1 MKKQLFC
8 LLLLASLLVTSL
20 SAISVSATEGEVENT
35 TEYYKWYVG
44 AEYGPTPTDANV
56 TLAGNFTA
64 FANEDNSEGAVYN
77 PTGKG
82 GTPWYNKVAGG
93 DQLYLYST
101 KQWGP
106 ATDEKANG
114 GGLNAGAA
122 TRANVTDSGDK
133 GIRMEGGKTWLNS
146 ANVLVE
152 TSFVYVGTTG
162 SDWSVA
168 DTASTTSKYENF
180 RFGSL
185 RGHLFPRFTGST
197 SYRLIEVWRAQNSV
211 QTDNCGQNTNIRDV
225 CGGVEN
231 FAPAGLTLYMQ
242 KTTET
247 DAGTDYITYAV
258 SYNNGL
264 KKASSAVS
272 DTGVS
277 YAGGAERISVADDNA
292 LWTTINGISSRDYK
306 CTFFVRTQC
315 DVYTLRAYTG
325 GVLTQAEKTYNHFI
339 DLLGFYQVA
348 IPTDMTAQKLMAV
361 APQFSSTPFVYGTK
375 FTGTKLS
382 LEDALNAQPI
392 NYHHLY
398 AAQDHLLGLYTSFFG
413 DHESYDLSVGKWH
426 NKMDTSGATDI
437 VIRSTDSTFKWE
449 SGILGRGGIALTGV
463 TSGKEGGTTY
473 GNHDTAAASTGL
485 DLPIA
490 WAAKENLTVEASSI
504 VYGAPNPDATEHSW
518 PYQKAMVIDMV
529 GAYYTPN
536 VAFNDRIDGSLV
548 WRSNTSTGEFNTGY
562 KDYTWRDLYDAN
574 DGTAVGTTLY
584 VTKKTTHISSSS
596 YRVSYEGGH
605 NVLPLTDSYNGIKNP
620 TFSKTSYENAVS
632 NGKREFR
639 LFSGVPADVYA
650 IRVYDTVLTKAQ
662 LQYNHLIDLLSYY
675 RVRLPDGM
683 SEGMLMN
690 LAPSFADVGFV
701 YENDSS
707 KGETDYD
714 EVKARIAAACEK
726 EFYKYYTFEA
736 LENGDTILT
745 AVDPSISGDVTLP
758 ASLGGA
764 PITAIGPGA
773 FSGCTALTGIE
784 LPDTVTSIGDSA
796 FSGCTA
802 LTSIVIPDAVK
813 SIGASAFS
821 GCTSLTSIT
830 IPFLGEKAEKA
841 ENTHFGYLFG
851 AKTAA
856 DNKDAVPSGLKS
868 VVVTGGKRIES
879 CAFLGCEGIRSITLP
894 DTVTRIDSKAF
905 SGCVSLT
912 SIELPDTVTSIEKS
926 AFHNTGYYYDESNWE
941 NGVFYVGNFLFE
953 TKSSL
958 SGAYTVRDG
967 TVGISEYAFENCVGL
982 TEVTLPQSLTSIGS
996 YAFSG
1001 CTGLTSLHIPSAV
1014 KSIGYFAFSGCTGL
1028 TSITV
1033 EAGNSV
1039 YHSAGNCL
1047 IQTAVKTLIQGCSAS
1062 VIPTDGSVT
1071 SIGDYAFAG
1080 HKGLASITIPNG
1092 VKSIGE
1098 HAFTDCSGL
1107 KTALI
1112 PSSVTSIGNRAFS
1125 GCANLKSIE
1134 LPDGLKRIG
1143 NYAFYGCTKLSV
1155 IAVPA
1160 SVTRIGEFAFAGCA
1174 SLTDLTV
1181 EGGNAVYHSDENCL
1195 IETAKGT
1202 LLQGCNTS
1210 VIPTDGSVTSIADYA
1225 FYYCADL
1232 ANITV
1237 PACVTHIGKYA
1248 FLGCAGLTDITVEG
1262 GNPNYHSDGGCL
1274 IETATGTLLQ
1284 GCNTSVIPTDGSVT
1298 SIADY
1303 AFAGCTNLSSITIPA
1318 CVTSIGKYAFAA
1330 CGGLTGITVENGNPT
1345 YRSDGNCLIE
1355 TATGTLLQ
1363 GCSASVIPTDGSV
1376 TSIADYAFL
1385 GCYGLTRVTVP
1396 ACVTTIGKHAF
1407 AGCVALMNI
1416 SVESGNPTYHSSGGC
1431 LIETAT
1437 GTLLQGCNTSVIP
1450 TDGSVTSIGDYA
1462 FAGCVGLPRIS
1473 IPTCVTDI
1481 GKYAFYYC
1489 KGLTDV
1495 YYDGTQDEWVAILF
1509 ANNSADPTCFG
1520 AKLRLTQSAYT
1531 YTFLDDDGKELKK
1544 VMADYGTTIIA
1555 PADPTKEATAQY
1567 TYTFAGFE
1575 GFTAGMTL
1583 IENVTFRAKYNA
1595 TVNQY
1600 TYTFFDEDGTTVLG
1614 SATADYGAVI
1624 AAPNAPT
1631 KASTAQYTY
1640 SFAGFEGYTAGM
1652 TLKENLTFTAVY
1664 TETVNTY
1671 TYTFFD
1677 EDGTTVLHTA
1687 TVDYGTVITAPTA
1700 PTKAATA
1707 QYSYTFAG
1715 FEGYTAGMTL
1725 TENLTF
1731 TAMYTENVRQYTYT
1745 FYDEDGTTVLSSA
1758 TADYGTVITAPTAP
1772 TKAATAQYTYT
1783 FAGFEGFTAGMTLT
1797 KNVTFTAKY
1806 DATVNQYTY
1815 TFYAENGTTVLSSA
1829 TVNYGTVIVAPTAP
1843 SKAPSAQYTYTPC
1856 FEGFTVGMTVTDN
1869 VSFTL
1874 KYEAAV
1880 RQYTYTFFDENGT
1893 ELKKTTA
1900 DYGAT
1905 IVAPT
1910 APTKAATAQYTYT
1923 LAGFEGFTAGM
1934 TLTENVTF
1942 TAKYDATVNKY
1953 TYTFYDEDG
1962 TTVLGSATVDYGTVI
1977 AAPTAPTKAA
1987 TAQYSYTFAGFE
1999 GYTAGMTLTENVT
2012 FTAKYDATV
2021 NKYTY
2026 TFYAENGT
2034 TVLSSATVN
2043 YGTVIVAPTAPSKA
2057 PSAQYTYTPYFEGFT
2072 VGMTVTDNV
2081 SFTLKYEAAVR
2092 QYTYTFFDEDGTT
2105 VLSSATVNYGTAIA
2119 APAAP
2124 TKAATAQYTYTFAG
2138 FEGYTAGMTLTEN
2151 VTFTAKYDATVNKYT
2166 YTFFGEDGTTV
2177 LSSATVNYGT
2187 VIVAPTAPTKA
2198 EDALYTYTFA
2208 GFDGFSN
2215 GMTVTGN
2222 ASFTATYTA
2231 TLKGVLALQS
2241 TVTETAWGLELVTSI
2256 AATQTAG
2263 TGGHFTLVLDELTAS
2278 FVSFEAAEGVTV
2290 EKNGNEFTVTVT
2302 RAVEENEL
2310 LLTLTLKTSDFLA
2323 SGEHAFLSLA
2333 ESETATATFAP
2344 IVIHEIGDVDGNGTI
2359 NVLDAL
2365 LLKQHLVEIV
2375 TLDSVQLAYAD
2386 ADPDGVINILDAMYI
2401 EQFIVEIRDTL
2412 GDRVEVVFVTE
2423 TEDVTYTVVAGEDLT
2438 AVPEAPEG
2446 FLWSADTETYV
2457 PPVFTCIVNE
2467 KTYYYLVKE

>member
-64 FANEDNSEGAVYN
+64 FANEDNSEGAIYD
-77 PTGKG
+77 PAGKG
-82 GTPWYNKVAGG
+82 GAKWFNKVAVA
-93 DQLYLYST
+93 DIRDNLSLYST

-122 TRANVTDSGDK
+122 TRADVVNSGDK
-133 GIRMEGGKTWLNS
+133 GIRIEGGRNWSQADNL
-146 ANVLVE
+146 LIE
-152 TSFVYVGTTG
+152 TSFVYVGTEG
-162 SDWSVA
+162 DDWSVA
-168 DTASTTSKYENF
+168 DTASTTSKYRNF
-180 RFGSL
+180 QLDSL
-185 RGHLFPRFTGST
+185 RGHLFPRFTAAEE
-197 SYRLIEVWRAQNSV
+197 YQLVEVWRAR
-211 QTDNCGQNTNIRDV
+211 TDTTQRDEYGQNTNIRDI
-225 CGGVEN
+225 CGGVAN

-242 KTTET
+242 KTTATEA
-247 DAGTDYITYAV
+247 DVNYITYAV

-264 KKASSAVS
+264 KKANESVS

-277 YAGGAERISVADDNA
+277 YVDGVERLTAAENDANRD
-292 LWTTINGISSRDYK
+292 TINGFVRMDYM
-306 CTFFVRTQC
+306 CTLFIRTQC
-315 DVYTLRAYTG
+315 DVYTVRAYTG
-325 GVLTQAEKTYNHFI
+325 GVLTQAEKAYNHLI
-339 DLLGFYQVA
+339 DLLGFYQVP
-348 IPTDMTAQKLMAV
+348 IPTGATASMLMGI
-361 APQFSSTPFVYGTK
+361 APQFASTPFVYGTK
-375 FTGTKLS
+375 FTNTKLS

-437 VIRSTDSTFKWE
+437 VIRSTAPTFKWE

-548 WRSNTSTGEFNTGY
+548 WRSNTSTGEFNEGY

-596 YRVSYEGGH
+596 YRVSYGGGH

-736 LENGDTILT
+736 LENGGTILT

-784 LPDTVTSIGDSA
+784 LPDTVTSIGASA

-912 SIELPDTVTSIEKS
+912 SIELPDTVTSIETS

-953 TKSSL
+953 AKPSL

-982 TEVTLPQSLTSIGS
+982 TEVTLPQSLTRIGS

-1098 HAFTDCSGL
+1098 HAFTDCSDL

-1232 ANITV
+1232 ADITV

-1248 FLGCAGLTDITVEG
+1248 FLGCAGLTGITVEG

-1640 SFAGFEGYTAGM
+1640 TFAGFEGYTAGM
-1652 TLKENLTFTAVY
+1652 TLKENL
-1664 TETVNTY
+1664 
-1671 TYTFFD
+1671 
-1677 EDGTTVLHTA
+1677 
-1687 TVDYGTVITAPTA
+1687 
-1700 PTKAATA
+1700 
-1707 QYSYTFAG
+1707 
-1715 FEGYTAGMTL
+1715 
-1725 TENLTF
+1725 
-1731 TAMYTENVRQYTYT
+1731 
-1745 FYDEDGTTVLSSA
+1745 
-1758 TADYGTVITAPTAP
+1758 
-1772 TKAATAQYTYT
+1772 
-1783 FAGFEGFTAGMTLT
+1783 
-1797 KNVTFTAKY
+1797 
-1806 DATVNQYTY
+1806 
-1815 TFYAENGTTVLSSA
+1815 
-1829 TVNYGTVIVAPTAP
+1829 
-1843 SKAPSAQYTYTPC
+1843 
-1856 FEGFTVGMTVTDN
+1856 
-1869 VSFTL
+1869 
-1874 KYEAAV
+1874 
-1880 RQYTYTFFDENGT
+1880 
-1893 ELKKTTA
+1893 
-1900 DYGAT
+1900 
-1905 IVAPT
+1905 
-1910 APTKAATAQYTYT
+1910 
-1923 LAGFEGFTAGM
+1923 
-1934 TLTENVTF
+1934 TF

-1987 TAQYSYTFAGFE
+1987 TAQY
-1999 GYTAGMTLTENVT
+1999 
-2012 FTAKYDATV
+2012 
-2021 NKYTY
+2021 
-2026 TFYAENGT
+2026 
-2034 TVLSSATVN
+2034 
-2043 YGTVIVAPTAPSKA
+2043 
-2057 PSAQYTYTPYFEGFT
+2057 
-2072 VGMTVTDNV
+2072 
-2081 SFTLKYEAAVR
+2081 
-2092 QYTYTFFDEDGTT
+2092 
-2105 VLSSATVNYGTAIA
+2105 
-2119 APAAP
+2119 
-2124 TKAATAQYTYTFAG
+2124 TYTFAG
-2138 FEGYTAGMTLTEN
+2138 FEGYTAGMTLTET

-2375 TLDSVQLAYAD
+2375 TLDAVQLAYAD

-2423 TEDVTYTVVAGEDLT
+2423 TEDVTYTVVAGENLT